1 MYAIRKSREGN
12 KKGRPKENDAPYYK
26 RISKK
31 AKEIQA
37 RIQRGEVDAYIEK
50 QEKETLAMLLPRKNP
65 EQHNKKRD

>member
-37 RIQRGEVDAYIEK
+37 RIRRGEVDAYIEK
-50 QEKETLAMLLPRKNP
+50 QEKETLAMLMPQTEPK
-65 EQHNKKRD
+65 

>member
-1 MYAIRKSREGN
+1 MRKRQEGN

-31 AKEIQA
+31 AKEIQP

-50 QEKETLAMLLPRKNP
+50 REKENLAILIPRKDP
-65 EQHNKKRD
+65 EQRNKKTD